1 MSVSHTASPVRSQVM
16 RLADAQARIPT
27 PSGEHA
33 VTVMQRG
40 TLDVALSIPRR
51 LNPQTPHEQ
60 DELYIIIRG
69 SGVLLHDGRR
79 DSFEAGDLLFV
90 AAGIEHQLEVIS
102 DDLALYRIFY
112 GPHGGELPG
121 G

>member
-1 MSVSHTASPVRSQVM
+1 MKITHTALPVRSQVI
-16 RLADAQARIPT
+16 RRADAQARIPT

-33 VTVMQRG
+33 VTVLKRG

-60 DELYIIIRG
+60 DELYFVIRG
-69 SGVLLHDGRR
+69 SGVLFHDGQR
-79 DSFEAGDLLFV
+79 DSFETGDLLFV
-90 AAGIEHQLEVIS
+90 AAGIDHQLEKIS

-112 GPHGGELPG
+112 GAQGGELPG

>member
-1 MSVSHTASPVRSQVM
+1 MSVSHTAVRSQVI
-16 RLADAQARIPT
+16 RLADAQVRVPT
-27 PSGEHA
+27 PEGEHA
-33 VTVMQRG
+33 VTVLQRG
-40 TLDVALSIPRR
+40 TLDVALSVPRR
-51 LNPQTPHEQ
+51 INPQSPHEQ
-60 DELYIIIRG
+60 DELYIIVRG
-69 SGVLLHDGRR
+69 SGVLLHDGQR

-112 GPHGGELPG
+112 GAQGGERPG